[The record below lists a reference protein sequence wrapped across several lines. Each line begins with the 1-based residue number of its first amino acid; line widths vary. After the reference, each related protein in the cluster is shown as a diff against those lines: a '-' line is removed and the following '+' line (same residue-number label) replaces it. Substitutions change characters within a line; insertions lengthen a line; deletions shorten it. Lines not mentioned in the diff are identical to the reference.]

1 MNARTALP
9 AVARTPAAAT
19 PAVAGTAAGRGMRA
33 SVFAGSSVCLAVA
46 AHTAADGHR
55 PSMTI
60 FLGAFGLITRIAYGL
75 AGRER
80 HAIAVLAG
88 VGLTQIVLHA
98 TFAVTAHDA
107 ATAHGAGTASDAVLH
122 DGAVMSAVHAVA
134 AGLVA
139 GMLRHAEKGLW
150 STNVLRSAAARFGM
164 LARRVDRLLRSTHR
178 FAARCGIP
186 LTIGPAATRA
196 PGMPGGCPLAASAP
210 SASMGGCLFVRA
222 GRRRGPPAR
231 RTAAGRS
238 HPRVRPQ
245 PA

>member
-55 PSMTI
+55 PSMAI

-98 TFAVTAHDA
+98 TFAVTAH
-107 ATAHGAGTASDAVLH
+107 GAGTASDAVLH

-150 STNVLRSAAARFGM
+150 STSVLRSAAARFGM
-164 LARRVDRLLRSTHR
+164 LARRVGRLLRATHR

-238 HPRVRPQ
+238 HPRARPQ
-245 PA
+245 SA